1 MAGRASLLNGLNDS
15 LPQMI
20 DRVGENDEVT
30 QGLWNSL
37 SSIIGA
43 GSFDEANKTTCWE
56 TFHASGSIFA
66 SDHLKEISS
75 LKTRYRSTLEALG
88 EDPSPDSIF
97 SAPDI
102 SFGGGSKKLH
112 KKLLDELR
120 GNEAKLLKQRAEA
133 MPRDDPRA
141 EAFCVD
147 GNALS
152 LTASPWRFLQR
163 RA

>member
-1 MAGRASLLNGLNDS
+1 MAGRASLLNGLNGS
-15 LPQMI
+15 VPQMI

-43 GSFDEANKTTCWE
+43 GSFDEANKATCWG

-66 SDHLKEISS
+66 SDHLKEIGS
-75 LKTRYRSTLEALG
+75 LKTRDRGTLEALG
-88 EDPSPDSIF
+88 KDPSPDSIF
-97 SAPDI
+97 SAPD
-102 SFGGGSKKLH
+102 SGFGGGSKKLH
-112 KKLLDELR
+112 KKLMDELR
-120 GNEAKLLKQRAEA
+120 GNEARLLKQRAEA

-152 LTASPWRFLQR
+152 LTASP
-163 RA
+163 